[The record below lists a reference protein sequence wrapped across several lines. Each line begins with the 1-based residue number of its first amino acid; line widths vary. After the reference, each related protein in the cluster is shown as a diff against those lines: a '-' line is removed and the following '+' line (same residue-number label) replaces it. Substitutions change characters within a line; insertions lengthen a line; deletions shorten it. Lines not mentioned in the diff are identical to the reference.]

1 MVNRIDPASAMGGP
15 RGGGQCPHVPSRLS
29 PSPLLPFAP
38 PPSRVTGKTS
48 GSPLQAGRW
57 GGGGEGVGG
66 GGEEVTWTTA
76 AQQLI
81 ERPLGG

>member
-1 MVNRIDPASAMGGP
+1 MFDHKKKRNVDIPSHRTDQRLTPP
-15 RGGGQCPHVPSRLS
+15 RLEER
-29 PSPLLPFAP
+29 
-38 PPSRVTGKTS
+38 
-48 GSPLQAGRW
+48 

>member
-1 MVNRIDPASAMGGP
+1 MDGFFPVPFFTPPGWK
-15 RGGGQCPHVPSRLS
+15 GGGR
-29 PSPLLPFAP
+29 
-38 PPSRVTGKTS
+38 
-48 GSPLQAGRW
+48 
-57 GGGGEGVGG
+57 GGEGVGG